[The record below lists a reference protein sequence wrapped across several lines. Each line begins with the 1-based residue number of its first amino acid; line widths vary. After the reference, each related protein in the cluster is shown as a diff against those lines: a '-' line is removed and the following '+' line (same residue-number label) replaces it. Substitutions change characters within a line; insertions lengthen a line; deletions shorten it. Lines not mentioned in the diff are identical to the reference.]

1 MSQHDK
7 PSPPQSH
14 DEIVPPSDLYAIYQA
29 MLSPQGD
36 YVQRMKDVQAAAGLY
51 DTDKPGS
58 GAELERLLS
67 ALIKKPVRLSKVQ
80 LDCFKEIFVNDPKFA
95 HIAPWNH
102 PANIW

>member
-1 MSQHDK
+1 MSEHDT
-7 PSPPQSH
+7 PTPPRS
-14 DEIVPPSDLYAIYQA
+14 DNEIVPPSDLYAIYQA

-36 YVQRMKDVQAAAGLY
+36 YVQRLKDVQAAAGLY
-51 DTDKPGS
+51 DSDRPGS
-58 GAELERLLS
+58 GARLEQLFS